1 MEDDSELIGSFIL
14 KETSTPA
21 QHVRVRVAGFGV
33 LIAAAACWIGLRGAD
48 LRNLSPALA
57 LWIGA
62 LAAVG
67 LIVGK
72 RRKFLLTIASLFLFL
87 GIVETT
93 TLAYEEFVKAP
104 AKKYSYE
111 ANVAPGWMAEHRL
124 VGYAF
129 RGPVELLATATIG
142 KDVIYERVPYKIDVH
157 SRRLCAATQHP
168 TRHALFFGGSFAF
181 GEGLSNDQ
189 TLGCQFQKM
198 SGGEYESTTYAMMG
212 WGAAQAVIELGVD
225 SLFVDIKEPSGIAVF
240 AFIDDHVYRTT
251 WKIDTASD
259 FADYPFF
266 TSKENGALEGP
277 FRASDRWPLGL
288 KGVFFGFLRKVSP
301 TFRNLVKP
309 SWFRTTSDVQAV
321 ITTARVLG
329 AARKLYRA
337 RFDGEFIVLL
347 WPRSRLDP
355 LLEGLFVNELANLEV
370 PVFLAP
376 ALPGDTERAKL
387 HPKDGHPSSE
397 ETTWVARALYEE
409 VLTKDW

>member
-1 MEDDSELIGSFIL
+1 M
-14 KETSTPA
+14 
-21 QHVRVRVAGFGV
+21 

-72 RRKFLLTIASLFLFL
+72 RRKFLLTIASLFLLL

-111 ANVAPGWMAEHRL
+111 ANVAPGWMADHRL

-142 KDVIYERVPYKIDVH
+142 KDVIYERVPYKIDGH
-157 SRRLCAATQHP
+157 SRRVCAATQHP

-189 TLGCQFQKM
+189 TLGCQFQKI
-198 SGGEYESTTYAMMG
+198 SGGEYESTTYGMMG
-212 WGAAQAVIELGVD
+212 WGAAQAFIELSVD
-225 SLFVDIKEPSGIAVF
+225 SLFADIKEPSGIAVF
-240 AFIDDHVYRTT
+240 AFIDDHIYRTT

-259 FADYPFF
+259 FLEYPFF
-266 TSKENGALEGP
+266 ASAENGALEGP
-277 FRASDRWPLGL
+277 FKASDKWWLGL
-288 KGVFFGFLRKVSP
+288 ERDFFSFLKDVSP
-301 TFRNLVKP
+301 TFRTLVKP
-309 SWFRTTSDVQAV
+309 SWFQITSDAQAV

-355 LLEGLFVNELANLEV
+355 ILENLFADELANLDV
-370 PVFLAP
+370 PVFRVP
-376 ALPGDTERAKL
+376 VLPGDPERAQL
-387 HPKDGHPSSE
+387 HPMDGHPSSE
-397 ETTWVARALYEE
+397 ETAWVARALYER
-409 VLTKDW
+409 VLTTDW

>member
-1 MEDDSELIGSFIL
+1 MGIHIL

-21 QHVRVRVAGFGV
+21 QHVWIRVVGFGV
-33 LIAAAACWIGLRGAD
+33 LIAAAVFWMGLRGAD
-48 LRNLSPALA
+48 LRNLGPALT

-67 LIVGK
+67 LIVNK
-72 RRKFLLTIASLFLFL
+72 RRKFLLTIAGLFLSL
-87 GIVETT
+87 GVVETT
-93 TLAYEEFVKAP
+93 MLAYEEFVKAP

-111 ANVAPGWMAEHRL
+111 ANVPPGWIADHRL

-142 KDVIYERVPYKIDVH
+142 NNVIYEGVPYQIDDR
-157 SRRLCAATQHP
+157 SRRPCAAVQHP

-189 TLGCQFQKM
+189 TLGCQFQKI

-212 WGAAQAVIELGVD
+212 WGAAQALIELGVD
-225 SLFVDIKEPSGIAVF
+225 SLFADIKEPSGIAVF
-240 AFIDDHVYRTT
+240 AFIDDHIYRTT

-266 TSKENGALEGP
+266 SSKENGALEGP
-277 FRASDRWPLGL
+277 FRASDRWTLGL
-288 KGVFFGFLRKVSP
+288 KLGFFGFLRTVSP

-309 SWFRTTSDVQAV
+309 SWFRITSDVQAV

-347 WPRSRLDP
+347 WPRSRLDS
-355 LLEGLFVNELANLEV
+355 LLEDLFVDELANLDV
-370 PVFLAP
+370 PIILVP
-376 ALPGDTERAKL
+376 ALPGDPERAQL

-397 ETTWVARALYEE
+397 ETAWVARALYEE
-409 VLTKDW
+409 VLTRNY